1 MAARFARLRANA
13 GRPIVIRTVAV
24 GAAATVATL
33 YVQRQQKLRLDAAR
47 DSDPVLKAPP
57 LSWVPPSRDEMLQA
71 LKKGSMLDKKYEPS
85 EELARAR
92 DVKIPDIGTGDE
104 GYDLLVSDVL
114 PVAQR
119 QPWRHCASRGHHQL
133 TRLDAT

>member
-13 GRPIVIRTVAV
+13 GRPVVIRTVAV

-47 DSDPVLKAPP
+47 DNDPVLKAPP

-71 LKKGSMLDKKYEPS
+71 LKKSTMLDKKYEPT

-104 GYDLLVSDVL
+104 GYDLLVSDVGSFS
-114 PVAQR
+114 ANT
-119 QPWRHCASRGHHQL
+119 SF
-133 TRLDAT
+133 DS